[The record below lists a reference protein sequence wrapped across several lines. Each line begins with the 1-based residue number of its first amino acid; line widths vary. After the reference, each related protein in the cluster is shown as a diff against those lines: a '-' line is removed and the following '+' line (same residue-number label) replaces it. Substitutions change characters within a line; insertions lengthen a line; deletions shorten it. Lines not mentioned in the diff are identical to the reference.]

1 MRGESSVVLV
11 TASVRGAW
19 RGAVLPSTA
28 GLVFIVAGSWTESLG
43 VVVAG
48 VGWVLLGVLRAGW
61 WARVCAT
68 SQLVDDGD
76 QLVWMYKGER
86 REAVAWT
93 DLRHVLFQRWARRL
107 VWAIGSRGGGPFP
120 YVLVDSR
127 ADPPPAG
134 FRHFAEIM
142 VIHLADL
149 EAADGALAD
158 ACHRH
163 GVTYHGIWSDW

>member
-1 MRGESSVVLV
+1 MRREPSVVLV

-19 RGAVLPSTA
+19 RGAVLPATA
-28 GLVFIVAGSWTESLG
+28 GLVFIVAGSWTKTLG

-48 VGWVLLGVLRAGW
+48 AGWVLFGVLRAGW
-61 WARVCAT
+61 WVRVCAT

-76 QLVWMYKGER
+76 ELVWMCRGER

-93 DLRHVLFQRWARRL
+93 DLRHVLFQRWARQL
-107 VWAIGSRGGGPFP
+107 VWAIGSQGGGPFP
-120 YVLVDSR
+120 NVLVDSR

-142 VIHLADL
+142 VIHRADL